1 MGGHEG
7 YRNAGRLRTLLLDRI
22 LPALDHVS
30 RWLALVSITM
40 TAVMIVVTVY
50 EVVARKVFN
59 APTLWAGDITYMLN
73 GTLFLVGAA
82 FTLRMNGHV
91 RIDFLATLL
100 PFRLQHGINLLFY
113 LVVLLPGLVVIAST
127 STSKAWT
134 AFVKSEVETLS
145 VWEPLVWPFY
155 TGIAAGF
162 LGLLLQV
169 AIESVRHAFGIG
181 NPHLVRGPSDHIK
194 EVDFHGE

>member
-1 MGGHEG
+1 MSGQEG
-7 YRNAGRLRTLLLDRI
+7 TANAGRLRTLLLDRI

-30 RWLALVSITM
+30 RWLAMASITM

-50 EVVARKVFN
+50 EVVARKAFN

-100 PFRLQHGINLLFY
+100 PLKTQHGINLVFY
-113 LVVLLPGLVVIAST
+113 LVVLLPGLGIIAST

-134 AFVKSEVETLS
+134 AFVKGEVETLS

-169 AIESVRHAFGIG
+169 AIESVRHVFGIG
-181 NPHLVRGPSDHIK
+181 DPRLVRGPSDHIK
-194 EVDFHGE
+194 EIDFHGE